1 MERWSGRQA
10 SEKVVWGLRGRRL
23 FARARDE
30 KDARAM
36 DELFR
41 LMLPFAERLARRYQW
56 SREPLEDL
64 LQVAS
69 LSLYRALQR
78 FDPNRGVE
86 FPAYAIPT
94 IIGALKRYRRDFA
107 SSLHVPR
114 SLQERALVVRRE
126 LNLLSLELGR
136 YTTPAEVAARCKL
149 PVEDVLE
156 ACLAAEARA
165 AVSLDDEYGVD
176 PLAIPAG
183 DDPGLERLDDR
194 AVVGRAMRGS
204 PAREKR
210 ILALRF
216 GQDLAQHEI
225 ARHVGISQM
234 QVHRVLTRALE
245 RVGIVLVH
253 AY

>member
-1 MERWSGRQA
+1 
-10 SEKVVWGLRGRRL
+10 
-23 FARARDE
+23 
-30 KDARAM
+30 
-36 DELFR
+36 
-41 LMLPFAERLARRYQW
+41 
-56 SREPLEDL
+56 
-64 LQVAS
+64 
-69 LSLYRALQR
+69 
-78 FDPNRGVE
+78 VE

-216 GQDLAQHEI
+216 GQDLTQHEI

-245 RVGIVLVH
+245 CVGIVLAH